1 MENYIKIK
9 EAKPNNNEYIL
20 LRTSVHDSKPKK
32 LLYTND
38 EFIDFEMKPV
48 KVEDDSYWKPVYSI
62 NPITNDHCLTLAKR
76 EDAPE
81 GSQVYRYGSNEYIT
95 TYINKGNKYMYI
107 HKKSEIKTQWTELD
121 D

>member
-9 EAKPNNNEYIL
+9 EAKPNNNEYVL

-38 EFIDFEMKPV
+38 QFIAFEMRPI
-48 KVEDDSYWKPVYSI
+48 KVEPDNYWRPVYGT
-62 NPITNDHCLTLAKR
+62 NPITNDRCEIIINKK
-76 EDAPE
+76 DIPE
-81 GSQVYRYGSNEYIT
+81 GCQKDGYASNEYIT

-107 HKKSEIKTQWTELD
+107 HKKSEIKTRWTELD